1 MNEQPGFYR
10 TGLLRHLFFLL
21 LLLPVLAAVDH
32 TAHAYQLLGVKWPD
46 PSTTFHVDI
55 PGEGGMWN
63 QTFESAMYE
72 WSSATEFQYYISRGS
87 YSDPCDSED
96 ERNGVRFS
104 SDNCGEGW
112 GSTTLA
118 VCKYWYAGSEMVETD
133 IIFNSTKSWD
143 VYSGPWQAR
152 VGDFTRVAVHEL
164 GHALGLNH
172 EDSGVLSIMKSY
184 AGDIATLQED
194 DINGVAAIYGP
205 SPCSYSI
212 TRSGTAFPGG
222 AGRKPCQW
230 LPRIQTV
237 PGPSQ
242 TACPG

>member
-164 GHALGLNH
+164 GHAW
-172 EDSGVLSIMKSY
+172 
-184 AGDIATLQED
+184 A
-194 DINGVAAIYGP
+194 
-205 SPCSYSI
+205 
-212 TRSGTAFPGG
+212 
-222 AGRKPCQW
+222 
-230 LPRIQTV
+230 
-237 PGPSQ
+237 
-242 TACPG
+242 

>member
-112 GSTTLA
+112 GSTTWRYVNTGMPDLRWWKRILFLTQPNPGMYIQA
-118 VCKYWYAGSEMVETD
+118 PGRPEWATSPASQSM
-133 IIFNSTKSWD
+133 NWD
-143 VYSGPWQAR
+143 MPWA
-152 VGDFTRVAVHEL
+152 
-164 GHALGLNH
+164 
-172 EDSGVLSIMKSY
+172 
-184 AGDIATLQED
+184 
-194 DINGVAAIYGP
+194 
-205 SPCSYSI
+205 
-212 TRSGTAFPGG
+212 
-222 AGRKPCQW
+222 
-230 LPRIQTV
+230 
-237 PGPSQ
+237 
-242 TACPG
+242 